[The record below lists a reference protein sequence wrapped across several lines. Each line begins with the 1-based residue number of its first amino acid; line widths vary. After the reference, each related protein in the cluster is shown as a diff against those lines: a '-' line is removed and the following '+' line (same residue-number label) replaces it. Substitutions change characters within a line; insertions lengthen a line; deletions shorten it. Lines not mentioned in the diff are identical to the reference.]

1 MLMQRLLWPVSE
13 TKNCNQ
19 KINLKVLSLFKI
31 MKNSAI
37 LYTQTTFMLITMKK
51 DIEWMDVGGGSSY
64 FHAVPSWKQAH

>member
-1 MLMQRLLWPVSE
+1 
-13 TKNCNQ
+13 
-19 KINLKVLSLFKI
+19 

-51 DIEWMDVGGGSSY
+51 DIEWMDMDVGGGSSY